1 MSEIKKIQVDGV
13 IYDLTASGEEFE
25 SQIKDLDNK
34 VNDIDNKVNDLDA
47 KIDSEIQKEADRV
60 DEKINQLNESTNVS
74 INDLTT
80 NIAEVEKSVEAE
92 KQAREEAD
100 TKLQQSIDA
109 ITGTAEDVVKY
120 QEFEYQGETRK
131 TIQLANHDTI
141 SGVDTEGNGHNLIM
155 LSKWNKA
162 DVGSANVQLNLN
174 STGRPQVN
182 DTEEVAYVS
191 DMTNVVK
198 ETVGEDGR
206 KTIYLDNHENICGYM
221 PDGQTAVNIAMVS
234 KWGKVD
240 MGSTSVE
247 LNLNGLSDHPTY
259 NDTEKIALLKDLEGA
274 TAEDI
279 KALEEKVDGIDTKV
293 DNLNT
298 TVVDSNSAINTRID
312 EETAK
317 LNTRID
323 SEVLPEI
330 SELDKN
336 KVGYFEADKNGIKT
350 KNILLDNYAS
360 VLGKDT
366 EGTSHN
372 LIMLSKWNKA
382 DVGASGVELNFNG
395 SQTRPTYNDDKE
407 LALLEDIN
415 GTAETINLVKKD
427 DLTYELEVGDRIA
440 GTISIPKDQFLKSV
454 EYLPDTKELKFVFE
468 TTEGEQVSNIDISD
482 LVDIYTAGNGLLLEG
497 GKFSIKLDPS
507 TDAYL
512 EVTENGLRLVGLKE
526 ELNSKASVEE
536 LNAEAEERSKKD
548 TELEE
553 KLFGKVDFVDVAD
566 QNLPNRKAIVLPS
579 QGDVI
584 LSNTEDGGDISL
596 LQYNRW
602 GIVDLGTST
611 KPINL
616 NTPAGVRPT
625 VQEAGQSGEEAYSIA
640 YTSDLSDLATKGE
653 VSLKANQSDV
663 DFQVNA
669 LNEKID
675 SINVPTKVSELE
687 NDSNYQTAQDVDNR
701 IQDLINAAPAELDTL
716 GEIATALKDNESA
729 VGAITSELAN
739 KANKSEIPTEL
750 PNPEALTIKYNG
762 VTAFSYDGSKSETGN
777 FIVNSETIPMSEE
790 DATTLSAKIETLA
803 TKESLESEAS
813 SRSNKDAELESK
825 INKVANSKLY
835 YPGVKVDTQKL
846 FALTKESSED
856 DIKAALQIKAA
867 SGGYT
872 LPTAE
877 ILDECLG
884 KGYQLLSNWM
894 PVSIVWNGAAYV
906 FYIVGQNYMM
916 RPTGLYTVAIRIVDG
931 AYSVFQAAKVEE
943 FANTDELSS
952 INEKINSIN
961 SSITVLNDK
970 LNLLQAKYDSIVAEN
985 SEEVI
990 DFQGGD
996 EDINDSTKSFIL
1008 NNSQI
1013 TSSTTM
1019 NAKSV
1024 VINEANLS
1032 NDARMKINS
1041 GNVEINNLSVSGN
1054 FPKSNGNAV
1063 INVNESEYIVFKDMI
1078 FDSSDIYNGI
1088 EIGLNSTTLPKNI
1101 LFENCKFTGSFTNN
1115 AILIF
1120 GTSDDAVITLNNCSF
1135 ESVSNA
1141 LRLSNKSNAKNI
1153 TVNIVNC
1160 TIDKWDSNPM
1170 WAGFL
1175 IFEDY
1180 TSKTPEEIA
1189 ANNLF
1194 GDGKIK
1200 VNFVNL
1206 MHNGVKV
1213 LPKDLSKVCGTQ
1225 DENQVVYICQDNAE
1239 GDMIAAYDESIYPV
1253 ITFK

>member
-13 IYDLTASGEEFE
+13 VYDLTASGEEFE

-34 VNDIDNKVNDLDA
+34 VNDLDA
-47 KIDSEIQKEADRV
+47 KVDSEIQKEADRV
-60 DEKINQLNESTNVS
+60 DEKINQLNESTNAS
-74 INDLTT
+74 IDNLTT
-80 NIAEVEKSVEAE
+80 NISEVETSVEAE

-109 ITGTAEDVVKY
+109 ITGAAEDVVKY

-131 TIQLANHDTI
+131 TIQLANYDTI

-191 DMTNVVK
+191 DITNVVK

-221 PDGQTAVNIAMVS
+221 PDGQTSVNIAMVS

-482 LVDIYTAGNGLLLEG
+482 LVDTYVAGNGLKLEEN
-497 GKFSIKLDPS
+497 KFSINLDPA
-507 TDAYL
+507 TEAYL
-512 EVTENGLRLVGLKE
+512 EVSESGIKLVGIDKALADKANTSDLVNVVKYQDFGYQGETRKTIQLANYDSISGVTTTGSGVNIAMVSKWDKVDLGSAQVEINLNGSAEHPTYNDEEQLAFVKDVENAVSDKVTSQELQAAKEELSQNFNTAIQGEKERAETAEESLKNSIDSLGVYSIGKVGSFYDIPDKLAQKDICTNANNVVLTFVVSNTVSGDEGGYCTNIYTQKKVYQTLYWKNTVSGRTLTVTENGEVQT
-526 ELNSKASVEE
+526 
-536 LNAEAEERSKKD
+536 AE
-548 TELEE
+548 
-553 KLFGKVDFVDVAD
+553 F
-566 QNLPNRKAIVLPS
+566 
-579 QGDVI
+579 
-584 LSNTEDGGDISL
+584 
-596 LQYNRW
+596 
-602 GIVDLGTST
+602 
-611 KPINL
+611 KP
-616 NTPAGVRPT
+616 
-625 VQEAGQSGEEAYSIA
+625 SGEDQVFLLNRAISGPKFFALTTESTPDEI
-640 YTSDLSDLATKGE
+640 
-653 VSLKANQSDV
+653 KAAMTGVISKQ
-663 DFQVNA
+663 
-669 LNEKID
+669 L
-675 SINVPTKVSELE
+675 
-687 NDSNYQTAQDVDNR
+687 
-701 IQDLINAAPAELDTL
+701 
-716 GEIATALKDNESA
+716 
-729 VGAITSELAN
+729 ITSEDLDRCYVYGFM
-739 KANKSEIPTEL
+739 
-750 PNPEALTIKYNG
+750 IKEEVMNG
-762 VTAFSYDGSKSETGN
+762 
-777 FIVNSETIPMSEE
+777 
-790 DATTLSAKIETLA
+790 
-803 TKESLESEAS
+803 
-813 SRSNKDAELESK
+813 
-825 INKVANSKLY
+825 
-835 YPGVKVDTQKL
+835 
-846 FALTKESSED
+846 
-856 DIKAALQIKAA
+856 
-867 SGGYT
+867 
-872 LPTAE
+872 
-877 ILDECLG
+877 
-884 KGYQLLSNWM
+884 
-894 PVSIVWNGAAYV
+894 SIMVGWNGSAYT
-906 FYIVGQNYMM
+906 FTQVGYLNPKSTPVV
-916 RPTGLYTVAIRIVDG
+916 R
-931 AYSVFQAAKVEE
+931 
-943 FANTDELSS
+943 
-952 INEKINSIN
+952 
-961 SSITVLNDK
+961 SITVSVSPDGVYSVVKNGFSGTILTNT
-970 LNLLQAKYDSIVAEN
+970 NISSYINPLQESIVDIQGIISVLSGKLTLLEN
-985 SEEVI
+985 KVDMLQTAASEDVPSF
-990 DFQGGD
+990 DGSSP
-996 EDINDSTKSFIL
+996 INDSAKMYEVSNGTITNTNTITAKNIVL
-1008 NNSQI
+1008 ND
-1013 TSSTTM
+1013 SS
-1019 NAKSV
+1019 
-1024 VINEANLS
+1024 LS
-1032 NDARMKINS
+1032 NNAR
-1041 GNVEINNLSVSGN
+1041 LSVLADGSEFNNFSISGD
-1054 FPKSNGNAV
+1054 FPKDDGGNAV
-1063 INVNESEYIVFKDMI
+1063 VKINNSKNVSFTGLT
-1078 FDSSDIYNGI
+1078 FDSSNIYNGI
-1088 EIGLNSTTLPKNI
+1088 EIGLSSDEDKLPNNV
-1101 LFENCKFTGSFTNN
+1101 LFDNCKFTGSFTNN

-1175 IFEDY
+1175 ILEDY

-1189 ANNLF
+1189 TNNLF

-1213 LPKDLSKVCGTQ
+1213 LPKDLSKVCGTK